1 MVSLVM
7 LERKEKVKTVSNGV
21 LLVLGSD
28 YCTLQVVKEA
38 KAMGYYVI
46 VADLMEKSPT
56 KEAADE
62 AWLISTTDIDLLI
75 DKCKKHSI
83 KGIMFGASDFNINNA
98 RIICKKLNLSIYCS
112 DDYAWKVARDKR
124 EFKNLCKYVGA
135 PIADDYELD
144 DYLNDDSINK
154 IKFPVV
160 VKPSDKSGNRGM
172 SYCNNKQEL
181 IEAYQN
187 VREISDASVIIERK
201 LVGQEYNVHY
211 AIAEGIPSLLYFSST
226 HHEPG
231 QAENLYSF
239 KCTTSAYLKQ
249 YIEEVNDK
257 AVEVIKKSGCKEG
270 IAWFDCIRDNDGH
283 FYLLEMGHRFGG
295 VMTYV
300 PYEKVSGFNTTKWM
314 IECAV
319 GVKHTVADLPKEL
332 NEAYKGCA
340 GSYHLF
346 SNSEDVIV
354 SIEGLDNLSKVE
366 NIFIDLPKREGN
378 SLRYH
383 ACSGLIGIYGKD
395 VYDLCDKLRRINELL
410 FIKNSN
416 GSNMFIKFDDYEGL
430 IKEYKKGLRQ
440 FIKDDTRAKNDNL

>member
-7 LERKEKVKTVSNGV
+7 LERNEKVKLVNNDV

-46 VADLMEKSPT
+46 VADLMDTSPT

-62 AWLISTTDIDLLI
+62 AWLVSTTDIELLTE
-75 DKCKKHSI
+75 KCKKHSI

-144 DYLNDDSINK
+144 DCLNDDSINK

-187 VREISDASVIIERK
+187 VREISDASVIVERK

-211 AIAEGIPSLLYFSST
+211 AIAEGVPRLLYFSST
-226 HHEPG
+226 HHEPS

-346 SNSEDVIV
+346 SNSDKFIA
-354 SIEGLDNLSKVE
+354 SIEGLEELSRVTD
-366 NIFIDLPKREGN
+366 IFIDLPKREGN
-378 SLRYH
+378 RLRYH

-395 VYDLCDKLRRINELL
+395 IYDLCNKLKKINRVL
-410 FIKNSN
+410 FVYDENN
-416 GSNMFIKFDDYEGL
+416 NNMFIKFDAYDELIDEYE
-430 IKEYKKGLRQ
+430 KGLKQ
-440 FIKDDTRAKNDNL
+440 FWENE

>member
-1 MVSLVM
+1 
-7 LERKEKVKTVSNGV
+7 
-21 LLVLGSD
+21 
-28 YCTLQVVKEA
+28 
-38 KAMGYYVI
+38 
-46 VADLMEKSPT
+46 
-56 KEAADE
+56 
-62 AWLISTTDIDLLI
+62 
-75 DKCKKHSI
+75 
-83 KGIMFGASDFNINNA
+83 
-98 RIICKKLNLSIYCS
+98 
-112 DDYAWKVARDKR
+112 
-124 EFKNLCKYVGA
+124 
-135 PIADDYELD
+135 
-144 DYLNDDSINK
+144 
-154 IKFPVV
+154 
-160 VKPSDKSGNRGM
+160 
-172 SYCNNKQEL
+172 
-181 IEAYQN
+181 
-187 VREISDASVIIERK
+187 
-201 LVGQEYNVHY
+201 
-211 AIAEGIPSLLYFSST
+211 
-226 HHEPG
+226 
-231 QAENLYSF
+231 
-239 KCTTSAYLKQ
+239 
-249 YIEEVNDK
+249 
-257 AVEVIKKSGCKEG
+257 
-270 IAWFDCIRDNDGH
+270 
-283 FYLLEMGHRFGG
+283 MGHRFGG

-354 SIEGLDNLSKVE
+354 SIEGLDNLSKVD

-440 FIKDDTRAKNDNL
+440 FLKDDTRAKNDNL